1 MDNTMTLD
9 FNSKSNEDLPLS
21 ITMNGIEYLSSKLFD
36 SSQNLSKINLELSK
50 VGLELCRNEVISEP
64 SSPDGYESIINDALK
79 YGDGYT
85 AYQDGYFAGKKKGYD
100 EGYKQGECD
109 GFGKGYGRGFSEGHD
124 IGWKAAKKEPQPNDH
139 YYDDE
144 ELYELKKEWYEQ
156 GFANGKLS
164 NSKDSTDNSDDVV
177 ESKEKLKEDENIFC
191 EAVFRYYDDEEL
203 YELKKEWYEQGFA
216 NGKVEGNDE
225 GYKEGFAD
233 GKLSNSKDSTDNS
246 DVVVESKEKL
256 KEDKNELCEAFFRGY
271 KQGMDRMVA
280 EIVKPISRKK
290 PLEEAFKRGYE
301 VCKEDEFKK
310 GYVEG
315 YNACIDCFNIDHFH
329 KIDDNDVSDM

>member
-1 MDNTMTLD
+1 MKLD

-21 ITMNGIEYLSSKLFD
+21 ITINGIEYFSSKLFD
-36 SSQNLSKINLELSK
+36 SSQNLSKINMELSK

-64 SSPDGYESIINDALK
+64 SSTDGYESIINDALK

-109 GFGKGYGRGFSEGHD
+109 GFEKGLGRGFSEGRD
-124 IGWKAAKKEPQPNDH
+124 IVMENAKKEPQPSGH

-144 ELYELKKEWYEQ
+144 QLVELKKEW
-156 GFANGKLS
+156 F
-164 NSKDSTDNSDDVV
+164 
-177 ESKEKLKEDENIFC
+177 
-191 EAVFRYYDDEEL
+191 
-203 YELKKEWYEQGFA
+203 EQGFA

-256 KEDKNELCEAFFRGY
+256 KEDENELCEAFYRGY
-271 KQGMDRMVA
+271 KKGMDRMVN

-315 YNACIDCFNIDHFH
+315 YNTCIDCFNINYEH

>member
-21 ITMNGIEYLSSKLFD
+21 ITMNGIEYFSSKLFD

-64 SSPDGYESIINDALK
+64 SSPDRYESIINDALK

-156 GFANGKLS
+156 GFANGK
-164 NSKDSTDNSDDVV
+164 
-177 ESKEKLKEDENIFC
+177 
-191 EAVFRYYDDEEL
+191 
-203 YELKKEWYEQGFA
+203 
-216 NGKVEGNDE
+216 VEGNDE

-246 DVVVESKEKL
+246 DDVVEPKEKL

-301 VCKEDEFKK
+301 VCKDEEFKR

-315 YNACIDCFNIDHFH
+315 YNVCIDCFNIDYEH

>member
-9 FNSKSNEDLPLS
+9 FNSKSNEELPLS
-21 ITMNGIEYLSSKLFD
+21 ITMNGIEYFSSKLFD

-156 GFANGKLS
+156 GFA
-164 NSKDSTDNSDDVV
+164 
-177 ESKEKLKEDENIFC
+177 
-191 EAVFRYYDDEEL
+191 
-203 YELKKEWYEQGFA
+203 
-216 NGKVEGNDE
+216 
-225 GYKEGFAD
+225 D
-233 GKLSNSKDSTDNS
+233 GKLSNCKCNKD
-246 DVVVESKEKL
+246 
-256 KEDKNELCEAFFRGY
+256 EAFFRGY
-271 KQGMDRMVA
+271 KKGMDRMVA

-315 YNACIDCFNIDHFH
+315 YNACIDCFNINYDH